1 MVTLSVVGKSWYREP
16 WPWILMA
23 GPLLVLAA
31 GTMTVWLAI
40 KSDDGLVAVDYYKRG
55 LAINQETARARRAE
69 QLGMAARAEV
79 DGDANRLSVVLTG
92 PGTLPAQLELTL
104 VHPTR
109 AIADQVV
116 VLHAV
121 TSGLYE
127 GTLTAPVAGRR
138 VLMLED
144 TSHTWRLAGEAPVGS
159 RKVVLVPR

>member
-1 MVTLSVVGKSWYREP
+1 MQSSFGSRTRPIQVSGPKRNPCLSRANGRERMVTLSVVGKSWYREP

-79 DGDANRLSVVLTG
+79 DGDAN
-92 PGTLPAQLELTL
+92 
-104 VHPTR
+104 
-109 AIADQVV
+109 
-116 VLHAV
+116 
-121 TSGLYE
+121 
-127 GTLTAPVAGRR
+127 
-138 VLMLED
+138 
-144 TSHTWRLAGEAPVGS
+144 
-159 RKVVLVPR
+159 